1 MLDFELLR
9 AFVAVAECGGFHR
22 AAERL
27 NLTQSTVSQQ
37 IKRLELETKRPLFRR
52 TTRSVALTDDGEML
66 LGEARRLLQ
75 LEEAARQRLEAPRLS
90 GTVRLGVV
98 EEVAEGSLPSALA
111 RFAALHRGVKLEVQI
126 GVSMELIEQLN
137 AGLLDVVCAAR
148 PPGTTKGRLV
158 SRESL
163 VWAAADTFDL
173 VPGEA
178 LPLALYRERSVSRE
192 VALAALQDSELTWEI
207 VYTSPRLTGL
217 RAAALAGLAITPL
230 PESTV
235 IAGLRILGAEA
246 GLPRLPDI
254 ELAIYEK
261 PRPDKTAAA
270 LTAAMLALVSRRR
283 FPVSAP
289 GSLTLWLAAISHRPR
304 SLARIITSRVRRRAQ
319 SKQTRAS

>member
-1 MLDFELLR
+1 LLQK
-9 AFVAVAECGGFHR
+9 ATSAVAECGGFHR
-22 AAERL
+22 AAELL

-126 GVSMELIEQLN
+126 GVSMELIEQLD

-207 VYTSPRLTGL
+207 VYTSPSLTGL

-261 PRPDKTAAA
+261 PRPDKAAAA
-270 LTAAMLALVSRRR
+270 LTAAILALARGPSR
-283 FPVSAP
+283 P
-289 GSLTLWLAAISHRPR
+289 TI
-304 SLARIITSRVRRRAQ
+304 
-319 SKQTRAS
+319 